1 MQARGQGATAS
12 ADCLSEPAPC
22 AGPLASL
29 HRHLLATGDV
39 LKARVHTLQRPP
51 SSKSHTHKGGF
62 ES

>member
-12 ADCLSEPAPC
+12 ADCLSEPAPY

-29 HRHLLATGDV
+29 RRHLLASGDV
-39 LKARVHTLQRPP
+39 LKALMHTLQRPP
-51 SSKSHTHKGGF
+51 SSKSYTQGRF